1 MDYAAP
7 ELSMAPGNF
16 STSSDMWSLGC
27 LIWELFSLGQEEGG
41 TTRQLVHVTDGNP
54 ATHAELVRNLQPI
67 AMDRIPQ
74 MLQNTLQSLLSLN
87 PSQRAPATSVKNCPY
102 FTHGPVQT
110 MQQLETLLQLDE
122 EHQKEVLKN
131 LLPALAPFP
140 EYLLESMVMSK
151 LEEVRVDSLSHAQ
164 LSQISD
170 FAPFILPC
178 VLYIAERAKPE
189 VFNGTIVRTLEPM
202 LQLTSPPELVTEVYH
217 IFLGHLELLLEKGN
231 DAFKSTALLPMLGRC
246 IQCGVKTLQLPVLH
260 HMVRMMA
267 WNEP

>member
-1 MDYAAP
+1 
-7 ELSMAPGNF
+7 
-16 STSSDMWSLGC
+16 
-27 LIWELFSLGQEEGG
+27 
-41 TTRQLVHVTDGNP
+41 
-54 ATHAELVRNLQPI
+54 
-67 AMDRIPQ
+67 
-74 MLQNTLQSLLSLN
+74 
-87 PSQRAPATSVKNCPY
+87 
-102 FTHGPVQT
+102 
-110 MQQLETLLQLDE
+110 
-122 EHQKEVLKN
+122 
-131 LLPALAPFP
+131 
-140 EYLLESMVMSK
+140 MSK
-151 LEEVRVDSLSHAQ
+151 LEEVRVDSLSYAQ

>member
-1 MDYAAP
+1 MDYASP
-7 ELSMAPGNF
+7 ELSTAPGNF
-16 STSSDMWSLGC
+16 STASDMWSLGC
-27 LIWELFSLGQEEGG
+27 LIWELFSLGQEEDG
-41 TTRQLVHVTDGNP
+41 TTRKLVHVTDGNP

-74 MLQNTLQSLLSLN
+74 MLQSSLMSLLNMN
-87 PSQRAPATSVKNCPY
+87 PSQRASATAMKNCPY

-140 EYLLESMVMSK
+140 EYLLESMVMPK
-151 LEEVRVDSLSHAQ
+151 LEEVSVDSFSHSQ

-231 DAFKSTALLPMLGRC
+231 DAFKSTSLLPMLGRC

-260 HMVRMMA
+260 HMVGMA
-267 WNEP
+267 TGDET